1 VAGPLTGV
9 VGLTSTLLGLG
20 LLGALGL
27 VLFSAATKTMR
38 WS

>member
-20 LLGALGL
+20 LLSALGL
-27 VLFSAATKTMR
+27 VLFRSHQDV
-38 WS
+38 S